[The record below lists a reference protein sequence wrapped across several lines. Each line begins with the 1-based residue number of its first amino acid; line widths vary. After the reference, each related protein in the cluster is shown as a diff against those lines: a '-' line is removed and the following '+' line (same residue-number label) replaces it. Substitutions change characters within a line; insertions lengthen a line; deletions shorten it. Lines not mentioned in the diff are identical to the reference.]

1 MGLQRRKTNQL
12 AEAEA
17 KATAEIAAEAAA
29 ADPQQQQQQ
38 QQRRAQKTSQP
49 PLNERSPLVSY
60 FVTVA
65 LACAFWTFMQLVHK
79 YAHRMSGV

>member
-17 KATAEIAAEAAA
+17 KATAEMAAGAA
-29 ADPQQQQQQ
+29 ADPQQQQ
-38 QQRRAQKTSQP
+38 RGAQASKASSH
-49 PLNERSPLVSY
+49 ERSPIVSY

-65 LACAFWTFMQLVHK
+65 LACAFWTFMQLLHK

>member
-17 KATAEIAAEAAA
+17 KATAEIAAGAA
-29 ADPQQQQQQ
+29 ADPQQQQRGAQQ
-38 QQRRAQKTSQP
+38 ASKA
-49 PLNERSPLVSY
+49 PLHERSPLVSY

-65 LACAFWTFMQLVHK
+65 LACAFWTFMQLLHK
-79 YAHRMSGV
+79 YAHRVSGV